1 MYEEDFVSKE
11 LIELD
16 VNGRKFKVRDLSGP
30 EMDSLTEKYLKVDM
44 ENESVSLDLSVKNNE
59 MLKCVV
65 DAPYEKDGKKFVDL
79 KEEEKLELLNSLK
92 NSVRGNLLKAMNK
105 RMSLSDELKK
115 K

>member
-1 MYEEDFVSKE
+1 MFEEDFVSKDLVE
-11 LIELD
+11 IE
-16 VNGRKFKVRDLSGP
+16 VQGRKFKVKDLSGP
-30 EMDSLTEKYLKVDM
+30 EMDALTEKYLKIDV
-44 ENESVSLDLSVKNNE
+44 ENESVSLDLGVKNNE

-79 KEEEKLELLNSLK
+79 NAEEKLEVLNSLK
-92 NSVRGNLLKAMNK
+92 NSVRGNLIKAINK

>member
-1 MYEEDFVSKE
+1 
-11 LIELD
+11 
-16 VNGRKFKVRDLSGP
+16 LSGP